1 MKTVN
6 SHEFEYETLKNHRP
20 LLSYETGDSL
30 EEWKAKARAK
40 LEELLGLPL
49 ERCDGEAEIEYEKDF
64 DTHTEYRFT
73 VETERGYHVPCHLLI
88 PRGDKE
94 KYPLTVCLSGH
105 GAGMHIAL
113 GSPKN
118 EDDEKSISS

>member
-6 SHEFEYETLKNHRP
+6 NHEYEYETLKNHRP

-49 ERCDGEAEIEYEKDF
+49 ERCDGEAEIEYEQ
-64 DTHTEYRFT
+64 YQ
-73 VETERGYHVPCHLLI
+73 
-88 PRGDKE
+88 
-94 KYPLTVCLSGH
+94 
-105 GAGMHIAL
+105 
-113 GSPKN
+113 
-118 EDDEKSISS
+118 KSNRPTSRYFFFWL